1 MVTIKMTKNHR
12 PTIDKL
18 SLNAVEATILCN
30 GNGKNIETNSFNAN
44 SLTLNPLEFVNVRLP
59 HH

>member
-1 MVTIKMTKNHR
+1 MTKNHR

-18 SLNAVEATILCN
+18 SLNAVEAAILCN
-30 GNGKNIETNSFNAN
+30 GNGKNIETNSFNVN